1 MAFLTPPDT
10 RIELASRIAIGEPRE
25 AALSHDLNYLKQEV
39 LTIKNKVDALSN
51 VPEGAPVVAKL
62 KELEVKLISTD
73 EKLSSIRREI
83 MQSPEKALEIPMLR
97 RDIQALQSQYD
108 NATKS
113 LEREISRTY
122 DTVKWVMGTIVLG
135 LLGLATSIFF
145 RGRQ

>member
-1 MAFLTPPDT
+1 MAFLIPPDT
-10 RIELASRIAIGEPRE
+10 RIAEFASKIAGDPFE
-25 AALSHDLNYLKQEV
+25 AVLSRDLNYLKQEV

-51 VPEGAPVVAKL
+51 VPEGGPVAARF

-73 EKLSSIRREI
+73 EKLSSIRRAI

-113 LEREISRTY
+113 LEREI
-122 DTVKWVMGTIVLG
+122 
-135 LLGLATSIFF
+135 
-145 RGRQ
+145 